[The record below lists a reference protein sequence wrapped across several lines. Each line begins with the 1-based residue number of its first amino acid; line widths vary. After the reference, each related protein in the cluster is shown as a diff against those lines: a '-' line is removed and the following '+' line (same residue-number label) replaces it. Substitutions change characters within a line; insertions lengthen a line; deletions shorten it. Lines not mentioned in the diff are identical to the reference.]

1 MGIKNRSDF
10 GLRLERLRG
19 EADLTQAEISERLGI
34 SRSTYNGYEL
44 GRITPPTD
52 VLMRMADMYHVS
64 CDYLL
69 GRTPERRPAADEIA
83 AKLRTL
89 AMLCD
94 PHGAQPM
101 QYDDLRALVVAL
113 IGYYHTS
120 LRSGNAPL
128 AGVRDTLAALTEVVR
143 AASGDS
149 LSALH
154 LASNALSVA
163 ALDATQKII
172 SEYIK

>member
-1 MGIKNRSDF
+1 MAIKNKSEF
-10 GLRLERLRG
+10 GMRLERMRK
-19 EADLTQAEISERLGI
+19 EADLTQGDISARLGI

-44 GRITPPTD
+44 DRITPPTD
-52 VLMRMADMYHVS
+52 VLMRLADMYHVS

-69 GRTPERRPAADEIA
+69 GRTPERRPAADELA

-89 AMLCD
+89 AHLCE
-94 PHGAQPM
+94 PHGAPPL
-101 QYDDLRALVVAL
+101 QYDDLRALVIAL

-128 AGVRDTLAALTEVVR
+128 AGAGELLAALTGVVQ

-154 LASNALSVA
+154 LACNNLSLTALNV
-163 ALDATQKII
+163 TQEII

>member
-1 MGIKNRSDF
+1 MAIRTKDDF
-10 GLRLERLRG
+10 ALRLERLRS
-19 EADLTQAEISERLGI
+19 EADITQAELAKQLGI
-34 SRSTYNGYEL
+34 SRSTYASYEAT
-44 GRITPPTD
+44 RITPPTD
-52 VLMRMADMYHVS
+52 VLMRLADIYHVS

-69 GRTPERRPAADEIA
+69 GRTPERRPAADELA

-89 AMLCD
+89 AHLCE
-94 PHGAQPM
+94 PHGAPPL
-101 QYDDLRALVVAL
+101 QYDDLRALVIAL

-128 AGVRDTLAALTEVVR
+128 AGAGELLAALTGVVQ

-154 LASNALSVA
+154 LACNNLSLTALNV
-163 ALDATQKII
+163 TQEII